1 MSLIGFLLINS
12 QAGARKPET
21 NGTAAQGENSKYV
34 PFHIFMSYV
43 SLINHFCD
51 LIMFSFSI

>member
-12 QAGARKPET
+12 QAGACKPEA
-21 NGTAAQGENSKYV
+21 NDSAAQGENSKYV

-43 SLINHFCD
+43 VFNQ
-51 LIMFSFSI
+51 